1 MGSPAGVV
9 VRTGRALDA
18 FAVLFVVLVVVL
30 VVVRLALLVRPRA
43 VGFAMSGQNNIAAV
57 SVDLDAIECYWRIH
71 ALPGAPPTES
81 RHAVL
86 RRCLPRFAD
95 LFARAGVKA
104 TFFVV
109 GQDLEDDDL
118 GRSLLAALADEGHE
132 LASHSFTHPYD
143 LVRRSRAEIA
153 VELDRAHAAIE
164 ACAGRPPVGFRAP
177 GYEVSAEVIEL
188 LCERSYRYD
197 SSVFPSIPYYGAKA
211 LVMAAM
217 RILGKKSGS
226 ILGSSRVLGAPTEPY
241 HPAAGDPHREGNLP
255 ILELPIAV
263 TPRLRLPVIGT
274 SLITFPGWARRP
286 MVAAASRQALF
297 NLELHGI
304 DLADAEADGF
314 PAELVARQPDLRR
327 PLAAKLAALEATLAE
342 AKAAGARFQTLA
354 DAALTL
360 PA

>member
-1 MGSPAGVV
+1 
-9 VRTGRALDA
+9 
-18 FAVLFVVLVVVL
+18 
-30 VVVRLALLVRPRA
+30 
-43 VGFAMSGQNNIAAV
+43 MSAQNTIASV
-57 SVDLDAIECYWRIH
+57 SVDLDAVECYWRIH
-71 ALPGAPPTES
+71 ALPGQPPVDT

-86 RRCLPRFAD
+86 RRCLPRFAQ

-109 GQDLEDDDL
+109 GQDLQDDPE
-118 GRSLLAALADEGHE
+118 GRALLAALAADGHE
-132 LASHSFTHPYD
+132 LASHSFSHPYD
-143 LVRRSRAEIA
+143 LVRLPRTRVAD
-153 VELDRAHAAIE
+153 ELDRAHAAIA

-177 GYEVSAEVIEL
+177 GYEVSADLVDL

-211 LVMAAM
+211 AVMAAM
-217 RILGKKSGS
+217 RVLGKRSGS
-226 ILGSSRVLGAPTEPY
+226 ILGSPRVLGAPTAPY
-241 HPAAGDPHREGNLP
+241 HPAAGNPYRRGTLP

-263 TPRLRLPVIGT
+263 TPRLRVPVIGT
-274 SLITFPGWARRP
+274 SLITFPGWVRRT
-286 MVAAASRQALF
+286 MVSAATRQALF

-304 DLADAEADGF
+304 DLADASADGV

-342 AKAAGARFQTLA
+342 AKAAGATFQTLA
-354 DAALTL
+354 DAALAV